1 MYVCMCMCVCKYMH
15 LLLQMLCVDLSHM
28 TLLQGLLLFDPFAR
42 VILLQGLGWDTVP
55 FSRGILLQGLGWD
68 IPFSRGI
75 LLQGLGPVTYP
86 FSRVILG
93 GGDTYPFS
101 RVILLQ
107 GLGLD
112 TYPFSRVAMWEP
124 YPFSRVLQS
133 TLLQGLEAVSKIVI
147 PDELLHC
154 VCKGCKPGVFWH
166 PCMALSGCLDAI
178 GFDTPW
184 AQLLQDVLWIIK
196 GHLAAPLC
204 GILCLAP
211 HPSATGAA
219 SPPVKL
225 FNEIWELVPHFLFN
239 FGDLLGPT
247 EGEHMHLHSF
257 VKELLQGHEVLD
269 QHSVLGTIF
278 QAMVPINQHSQRFWL
293 GFRGLLLFWP
303 FFKGCSLLPFCK
315 GFCLLVGGSL
325 WLQNCH
331 LFGNISF
338 FKELPFFKGCCLLF
352 FKKFFFPF
360 SRGAAL
366 LLLAAV
372 PFSRDVPVS
381 SLGPSFPFLRLFI
394 SLSFS
399 SWHLASYC
407 PFARALFPFSRGVPF
422 ARALF
427 PFSRGFPFA
436 RASSPF
442 SRGLPVDIT
451 TLLACLAALLAC
463 LAQEAVPPP
472 VFLPL
477 EFLQG
482 SSSSHSSSS
491 SSSSMSTS
499 SFSFFLLIAARLRTK
514 NGCRQ
519 DMFMCLVC
527 LF

>member
-1 MYVCMCMCVCKYMH
+1 MH

-42 VILLQGLGWDTVP
+42 IILLQGLGWDTVP

-86 FSRVILG
+86 FFKG
-93 GGDTYPFS
+93 YP
-101 RVILLQ
+101 
-107 GLGLD
+107 
-112 TYPFSRVAMWEP
+112 W
-124 YPFSRVLQS
+124 
-133 TLLQGLEAVSKIVI
+133 
-147 PDELLHC
+147 
-154 VCKGCKPGVFWH
+154 
-166 PCMALSGCLDAI
+166 
-178 GFDTPW
+178 GF
-184 AQLLQDVLWIIK
+184 
-196 GHLAAPLC
+196 GHL
-204 GILCLAP
+204 
-211 HPSATGAA
+211 
-219 SPPVKL
+219 
-225 FNEIWELVPHFLFN
+225 
-239 FGDLLGPT
+239 
-247 EGEHMHLHSF
+247 
-257 VKELLQGHEVLD
+257 
-269 QHSVLGTIF
+269 
-278 QAMVPINQHSQRFWL
+278 
-293 GFRGLLLFWP
+293 P
-303 FFKGCSLLPFCK
+303 FFKGYPFARI
-315 GFCLLVGGSL
+315 GAR
-325 WLQNCH
+325 H
-331 LFGNISF
+331 
-338 FKELPFFKGCCLLF
+338 LPFFKGCHVRAIPFFKGFAEHPFARAGSSLKDCNLWWTASLHLQRMQTWSFLASMHGSLWVSGCHRFWHPMSPALARCPLNHQRPPGSPTLWHTLPCPPPQCDWCRFPHQWSWSMRSGSLSQISFSTLGTCLAPQKESTCTSTPLSRSFCRAMRSWTSTVSWGPFFRQWCQSTNTAKGSDWASGDCFFSDPFSRAAVPFPFARDFACLLVAVFDSRTATFLATFPFSRNCPFSRAVASSFSRGF
-352 FKKFFFPF
+352 FSPF

-366 LLLAAV
+366 LLLAPV
-372 PFSRDVPVS
+372 PFSRGVPVS
-381 SLGPSFPFLRLFI
+381 SLGPSFPFLRLLV

-399 SWHLASYC
+399 SWNLASFC
-407 PFARALFPFSRGVPF
+407 PFARASPFSRGVPF
-422 ARALF
+422 ARALFLF

-463 LAQEAVPPP
+463 LAQEVVPPP
-472 VFLPL
+472 VFLLPL